1 MFARQSQG
9 QRAAR
14 NLATQRP
21 WHRAARLW
29 RALPLAAALLAGAAS
44 LPQSALAAAL
54 PQPAL
59 AAALPRPAV
68 GFTKLTLLHGW
79 STYTGSASPAVEDI
93 SGIVYFKGAI
103 TTASSNNHDVP
114 FVLPPAFR
122 PAKYV
127 VVPVDMC
134 GATGGELNI
143 APTGVV
149 QAISG
154 GANSNATCFTS
165 LDGAS
170 FALSPASSTK
180 LTLQPGWTEFDN
192 LYRNAAARVVG
203 GIAHLQGEIK
213 TAGTNPAAFTLP
225 PAFRPSTNVYV
236 LINLCTGSIGRL
248 DIAPSGAVSVE
259 AEGTN
264 NWWMV
269 QCGVSLDGA
278 SYPLSAA
285 SYTALTL
292 QNGWI
297 NAPYGTSDAA
307 ARKISGIVHLKGGIA
322 TNGTNPDPFV
332 LPAAFRPAHEIW
344 VPADLCGGNKGRL
357 DIRPDGVVEV
367 QTQSGY
373 FGQAACFTSLDG
385 VSFAR

>member
-1 MFARQSQG
+1 MFARQSQHRG
-9 QRAAR
+9 AAR
-14 NLATQRP
+14 NLATRRP

-29 RALPLAAALLAGAAS
+29 RALPLAAALLAGAAA
-44 LPQSALAAAL
+44 LPQSALAANAG
-54 PQPAL
+54 PAI
-59 AAALPRPAV
+59 

-79 STYTGSASPAVEDI
+79 STHTGAASPAVEDI
-93 SGIVYFKGAI
+93 SGIVHFKGAI
-103 TTASSNNHDVP
+103 TTASSNNNDVP

-122 PAKYV
+122 PVKYV
-127 VVPVDMC
+127 NVPVDMC

-149 QAISG
+149 QAIAG
-154 GANSNATCFTS
+154 GANSDATCFTS

-170 FALSPASSTK
+170 FALSAASFTPI
-180 LTLQPGWTEFDN
+180 TLNSGWIKFGTLF
-192 LYRNAAARVVG
+192 AKPAARVIS
-203 GIAHLQGEIK
+203 GIVHLKGEIRTK
-213 TAGTNPAAFTLP
+213 GTNPAAFTLP
-225 PAFRPSTNVYV
+225 AAFRPSTNVYV

-259 AEGTN
+259 PEGAN

-269 QCGVSLDGA
+269 QCGTSLDGA
-278 SYPLSAA
+278 SFALSAS

-292 QNGWI
+292 QNGWM
-297 NAPYGTSDAA
+297 NAPYGTSGAA
-307 ARKISGIVHLKGGIA
+307 ARKIAGIVHLKGGID

-332 LPAAFRPAHEIW
+332 LPAAFAPAHEIW

-367 QTQSGY
+367 QTQSGN